1 MIASYECDLKQA
13 LRMPNMHGGRRN
25 IGISGMAL
33 SQRQASGVS
42 AGNRL
47 YQATTA
53 FPVTVPLQVISTH
66 FQMCQRVQ
74 LADGKAHALQKVNSI
89 EPSHQAL
96 WSLERNNTWG
106 VSCFREHF
114 MSNAA

>member
-1 MIASYECDLKQA
+1 
-13 LRMPNMHGGRRN
+13 MPNMHGGRRN
-25 IGISGMAL
+25 IRISGMAL

-74 LADGKAHALQKVNSI
+74 LADGKAHALQRVNSI